1 MSSFLTVVC
10 VGGPRNPTNIF
21 LFYFS
26 ATMQGME
33 SSLQQPHT
41 VANILAP
48 VRNIDLEPQTQSR
61 MQCKFTEVG
70 IRGLLRNNTKEII
83 FVH

>member
-41 VANILAP
+41 VADISAP

>member
-1 MSSFLTVVC
+1 MSSFLAVVW

-48 VRNIDLEPQTQSR
+48 VRNIDLECHLEIPYET
-61 MQCKFTEVG
+61 
-70 IRGLLRNNTKEII
+70 IRRVCARCSVTS
-83 FVH
+83 HRAQDYDM

>member
-61 MQCKFTEVG
+61 MQCKFTEGG